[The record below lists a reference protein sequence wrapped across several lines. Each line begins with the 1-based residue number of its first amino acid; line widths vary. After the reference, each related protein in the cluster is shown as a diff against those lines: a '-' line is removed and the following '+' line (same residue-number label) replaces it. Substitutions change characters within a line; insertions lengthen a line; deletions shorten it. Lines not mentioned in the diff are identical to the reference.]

1 MTHGNSALYNNQR
14 LKTKRI
20 FRKSAVP
27 RCIGGRFACR
37 PALMIDRFDKLAAA
51 VATSSSSGKGDVIMA
66 NHTVSTPTH
75 ERCVTSYAA
84 RTQYKPGVV
93 HPPHIKVKDAIDIH
107 CHTHEGQQDPFA
119 LARRAS
125 LAEMK
130 GLLFK
135 SIPGDD
141 PVAATQA
148 VQDDVSRW
156 AEKER
161 VAPITC
167 WSSYV
172 CGRQMAPISAKT
184 VSDMVDRG
192 ITAVWLPVFTHVITM
207 STVGTY
213 GRFMQSR
220 NAPAWTGPLTWDE
233 AMQVGH
239 YDLDENGKLKPEVRD
254 IVHLCADRDVALF
267 FGHATHNEIYRLAE
281 EVDKVGLKRAV
292 IDHPYS
298 PFLNVSP
305 EMMKE
310 LAPLGI
316 LFNFTWDEL
325 SPLLGVDPQIM
336 YNTIREVGP
345 EHFTLSSDAGEPL
358 FPDSVEAMRLVRGYM
373 EAFGLSQEELYTVC
387 TRNPAKVVGLELN

>member
-1 MTHGNSALYNNQR
+1 ME
-14 LKTKRI
+14 KTI
-20 FRKSAVP
+20 
-27 RCIGGRFACR
+27 
-37 PALMIDRFDKLAAA
+37 
-51 VATSSSSGKGDVIMA
+51 
-66 NHTVSTPTH
+66 VSTPTH

-107 CHTHEGQQDPFA
+107 CHAHEGQQDPYD

-141 PVAATQA
+141 PAKATRD
-148 VQDDVSRW
+148 VQENVNRW
-156 AEKER
+156 AEKEG
-161 VAPITC
+161 VVPITC
-167 WSSYV
+167 WAGYV
-172 CGRQMAPISAKT
+172 CGRQTAPVSAK
-184 VSDMVDRG
+184 
-192 ITAVWLPVFTHVITM
+192 AVAEMIGQGVVAIWLPVFNHAITL

-213 GRFMQSR
+213 RRTIER
-220 NAPAWTGPLTWDE
+220 NDANGWHGPLPWDKAIE
-233 AMQVGH
+233 LGH
-239 YDLDENGKLKPEVRD
+239 YNLGDDGELKSEVKE
-254 IVHLCADRDVALF
+254 IVRICADQDVALF
-267 FGHATHNEIYRLAE
+267 FGHATHPEIYKLAE
-281 EVDKVGLKRAV
+281 EVQKVGLKRAI
-292 IDHPYS
+292 IDHPFS

-305 EMMKE
+305 AMMKE
-310 LAPLGI
+310 LAPVGI

-336 YNTIREVGP
+336 YNTIREVGV

-373 EAFGLSQEELYTVC
+373 EAFGLNRDELYTVC
-387 TRNPAKVVGLELN
+387 TRNPAKVVGLDSIYR

>member
-1 MTHGNSALYNNQR
+1 MSTN
-14 LKTKRI
+14 
-20 FRKSAVP
+20 
-27 RCIGGRFACR
+27 
-37 PALMIDRFDKLAAA
+37 
-51 VATSSSSGKGDVIMA
+51 
-66 NHTVSTPTH
+66 TVSTPTH

-84 RTQYKPGVV
+84 RTQYKPGTI

-107 CHTHEGQQDPFA
+107 CHAHEGQQDAFD

-135 SIPGDD
+135 SIPGED
-141 PVAATQA
+141 PAKA
-148 VQDDVSRW
+148 VRDVQEDVNRW
-156 AEKER
+156 SEKEG
-161 VAPITC
+161 VKPITC
-167 WSSYV
+167 WAGYV
-172 CGRQMAPISAKT
+172 CGRQTAPVSAKT
-184 VSDMVDRG
+184 VTSMIDGGVRA
-192 ITAVWLPVFTHVITM
+192 IWLPVFNHAITL

-213 GRFMQSR
+213 RHTIEGS
-220 NAPAWTGPLTWDE
+220 NANGWHGPLPWDK
-233 AMQVGH
+233 AVTLGH
-239 YDLDENGKLKPEVRD
+239 YNLNNNGELKTEVKE
-254 IVHLCADRDVALF
+254 IVRICADRNVALF
-267 FGHATHNEIYRLAE
+267 FGHATHKEIYKLAE

-305 EMMKE
+305 QMMKE
-310 LAPLGI
+310 LSPVGI

-373 EAFGLSQEELYTVC
+373 EAFGLNKDELYTVC
-387 TRNPAKVVGLELN
+387 TRNPAKVVGLEFN

>member
-1 MTHGNSALYNNQR
+1 MSTH
-14 LKTKRI
+14 K
-20 FRKSAVP
+20 
-27 RCIGGRFACR
+27 
-37 PALMIDRFDKLAAA
+37 
-51 VATSSSSGKGDVIMA
+51 
-66 NHTVSTPTH
+66 VSTPTH

-93 HPPHIKVKDAIDIH
+93 HPPFIKVKDAIDIH
-107 CHTHEGQQDPFA
+107 CHAHEGQQDPYA

-130 GLLFK
+130 GILFK

-141 PVAATQA
+141 PAKA
-148 VQDDVSRW
+148 VQSVRDDVNRW

-161 VAPITC
+161 VEPVKC
-167 WSSYV
+167 WAGYV
-172 CGRQMAPISAKT
+172 CGRQMAPVSAKMT
-184 VSDMVDRG
+184 CEMIDRG
-192 ITAVWLPVFTHVITM
+192 VVAIWLPVFTHVITM

-213 GRFMQSR
+213 RRFVGGDGAQG
-220 NAPAWTGPLTWDE
+220 WVGPIPWEKALIL
-233 AMQVGH
+233 GH
-239 YDLDENGKLKPEVRD
+239 YNLDSNEELKKEVRE
-254 IVHLCADRDVALF
+254 IVRICADRDVALF
-267 FGHATHNEIYRLAE
+267 FGHATLKEIYKLAE

-292 IDHPYS
+292 IDHPFS

-310 LAPLGI
+310 LAPAGI

-373 EAFGLSQEELYTVC
+373 EAFGLNQDEIYTVC

>member
-1 MTHGNSALYNNQR
+1 
-14 LKTKRI
+14 
-20 FRKSAVP
+20 
-27 RCIGGRFACR
+27 
-37 PALMIDRFDKLAAA
+37 
-51 VATSSSSGKGDVIMA
+51 MA
-66 NHTVSTPTH
+66 NNNVSTPTH

-107 CHTHEGQQDPFA
+107 CHAHEGQQDPYA

-141 PVAATQA
+141 PVKATQD
-148 VQDDVSRW
+148 VQDDVNRW
-156 AEKER
+156 AEKEG
-161 VAPITC
+161 VTPITC
-167 WSSYV
+167 WSAYV
-172 CGRQMAPISAKT
+172 CGRQLVPVSAKAVGDMINRG
-184 VSDMVDRG
+184 VSA
-192 ITAVWLPVFTHVITM
+192 IWLPVFTHVITM

-213 GRFMQSR
+213 GRFVQSR
-220 NAPAWTGPLTWDE
+220 NSPGWTGPLSWEE

-239 YDLDENGKLKPEVRD
+239 YDLDENGKLKPEIRD
-254 IVHLCADRDVALF
+254 IVHLCADHNVALF
-267 FGHATHNEIYRLAE
+267 FGHATHKEIY
-281 EVDKVGLKRAV
+281 LKRAV

-310 LAPLGI
+310 LAPVGI

-336 YNTIREVGP
+336 YNTIRDVGP
-345 EHFTLSSDAGEPL
+345 GHFTLSSDAGEPL

-373 EAFGLSQEELYTVC
+373 EAFGLSPDELYTVC
-387 TRNPAKVVGLELN
+387 TRNPARVVGLGLR